1 MCTNLK
7 NKHKLLVTIVKKG
20 MASKVVKASKEAGAE
35 GGTIMMG
42 RGTGIHEIKKVFSIP
57 VDPEKE
63 VIFTL
68 ILEEQLEQV
77 MRAVIAV
84 SRLDQP
90 GHGIAFVLDVSRIIG
105 CVHKIKGS
113 ER

>member
-1 MCTNLK
+1 MCENPTGR
-7 NKHKLLVTIVKKG
+7 HKLLVTIVKKG

-42 RGTGIHEIKKVFSIP
+42 RGTGIHEIKKLFSIP

-68 ILEEQLEQV
+68 IEEEQLEKV
-77 MRAVIAV
+77 MNAVITA
-84 SRLDQP
+84 SKLDRP
-90 GHGIAFVLDVSRIIG
+90 GYGIAFVLDVKRIMG
-105 CVHKIKGS
+105 CVHKMMN
-113 ER
+113 R